1 MKPSRRCVL
10 NAVRLALMAIGALL
24 LSHLLVVGG
33 ALCLVGIAKSHG
45 GIGPI
50 KINDGGK
57 Q

>member
-1 MKPSRRCVL
+1 MKSKRRCVL
-10 NAVRLALMAIGALL
+10 NVVHMALMAIGALL
-24 LSHLLVVGG
+24 VSPLLLVGG
-33 ALCLVGIAKSHG
+33 ALCLVGVAKSHG